1 MYEPYISNGLSK
13 PLRPKLDMQ
22 FKSYEETMSIIKNEA
37 PHDSSMFI
45 SDFEKLNHNDV
56 SHLAFAALDL
66 FMEKNNG

>member
-1 MYEPYISNGLSK
+1 
-13 PLRPKLDMQ
+13 MQ